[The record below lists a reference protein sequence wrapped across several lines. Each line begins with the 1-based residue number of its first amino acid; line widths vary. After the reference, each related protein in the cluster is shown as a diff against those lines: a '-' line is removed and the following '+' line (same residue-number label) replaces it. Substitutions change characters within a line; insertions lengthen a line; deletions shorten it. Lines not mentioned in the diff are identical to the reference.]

1 MCFYFSMPE
10 SRHDIIVLVVA
21 SSTKF
26 FVLEYSAGLTT
37 LATQNF
43 DGLVEF
49 YTRLFDREP
58 NPYREGI
65 YAGWQ
70 IPGLEL
76 GIFQPAPANQAE
88 FAATGGSF
96 SLCLEVVDLD
106 RALTFVEQLGRV
118 TPVSI
123 ASHGRECYLYDP
135 DGNRIILHQGS
146 DPRPPK
152 NL

>member
-1 MCFYFSMPE
+1 MPE
-10 SRHDIIVLVVA
+10 SRHDIIVLVVT
-21 SSTKF
+21 SSAKF
-26 FVLEYSAGLTT
+26 FVLEYSAGFTT
-37 LATQNF
+37 IATQNF
-43 DGLVEF
+43 NELVEF
-49 YTRLFDREP
+49 YTQLFDQEP
-58 NPYREGI
+58 NPYRNGV

-88 FAATGGSF
+88 FAATSGSF

-106 RALTFVEQLGRV
+106 RALTFAGQLGLV
-118 TPVSI
+118 TPISI

-135 DGNRIILHQGS
+135 DGNRIILHHSS